1 MRTRLSRDKS
11 IQINDISL
19 PKYGNNLNEV
29 WNLQMP
35 SGGWNGRPER
45 IILNDSI
52 DLVHLDNIY
61 EANGPTYISYEVDAY
76 NIHIDS
82 KCGYEQFTFE
92 WKFRILPHGIVSP
105 VGDYNITYQENQ
117 CFYNDQSISLIVKY
131 GPSDNIYK
139 YSETVATFTPGKWGT
154 GGKRAVGSFVT
165 NTVED
170 SLWEI
175 SFWVKSG
182 RDDRPINLTYSYSDR
197 YGQGL
202 SGTKETGWYYLYSL
216 GDPPGI
222 KLCSTKDFGG
232 SSVSGVIETEPQSIS
247 LSYSKRIY

>member
-52 DLVHLDNIY
+52 DLIHKDNVY
-61 EANGPTYISYEVDAY
+61 EANGTTNISYEVDAY
-76 NIHIDS
+76 NIELDS
-82 KCGYEQFTFE
+82 KCGFE
-92 WKFRILPHGIVSP
+92 HFAFDYKFRILPNGLVSP
-105 VGDYNITYQENQ
+105 IGDYNITYQEN
-117 CFYNDQSISLIVKY
+117 CLYNDQDISLIVKY
-131 GPSDNIYK
+131 GPSSNPYK
-139 YSETVATFTPGKWGT
+139 YSETVATFRSGRWGT
-154 GGKRAVGSFVT
+154 GGLRTVGYF
-165 NTVED
+165 NTKSVED
-170 SLWEI
+170 SLIEI

-197 YGQGL
+197 YGQGY
-202 SGTKETGWYYLYSL
+202 SGTKETGWYYLYGL
-216 GDPPGI
+216 GDAAGI
-222 KLCSTKDFGG
+222 KLCSTRTFGK
-232 SSVSGVIETEPQSIS
+232 SSISGAVEPEPQNIS
-247 LSYSKRIY
+247 LSVSKRIY